1 MIGTPESA
9 VFFEQA
15 AHLARRS
22 VGLNFSALPYDEE
35 FKEFCSIVYAYQ
47 YVKHPSPLT
56 EKELLWLYGHSA
68 GVVAVVVTLL
78 HDAQEIAILSG
89 RECLNIETLNLA
101 YEQRLSMLHSYI
113 HPSVTPKRTVH
124 SSRTGKGKTL
134 AVAETDTSAIDTSED
149 LISRLVQKAKEENLD
164 IVSLLAKHISVTE
177 VQI

>member
-1 MIGTPESA
+1 
-9 VFFEQA
+9 
-15 AHLARRS
+15 
-22 VGLNFSALPYDEE
+22 
-35 FKEFCSIVYAYQ
+35 
-47 YVKHPSPLT
+47 
-56 EKELLWLYGHSA
+56 
-68 GVVAVVVTLL
+68 
-78 HDAQEIAILSG
+78 
-89 RECLNIETLNLA
+89 
-101 YEQRLSMLHSYI
+101 MLHSYI